1 MCAGAVDCRGRQ
13 EGDQR
18 DQEHRLVLRLAGR
31 SLHPLRRATR
41 VADHPRRLR
50 ATATGVILYISRP
63 HDGLV
68 YVAQRSRNGSQRL
81 LWSVIPRE
89 PFGPELRADA
99 ADVPREIRRQA
110 YRHLGKVA
118 VET

>member
-1 MCAGAVDCRGRQ
+1 MRRSCSDSPPTASQLDRVFGSDS
-13 EGDQR
+13 
-18 DQEHRLVLRLAGR
+18 GR
-31 SLHPLRRATR
+31 SSAT
-41 VADHPRRLR
+41 
-50 ATATGVILYISRP
+50 TASDRDRSDLLYISRP